1 MLLTRYS
8 QSLCRHTSE
17 GGQLDSTSERYDVFG
32 FGFLVICDFGR
43 GSIVQRWRAVSA
55 TQSVSVMMYLS
66 LPVHLSLPLTL
77 SLRSNFSE
85 MEGSYSYT
93 TSEGYDD
100 FLKERGVPWI
110 GRKLI
115 IAAPIQLEVGLFSSL
130 NTFLAFK
137 VIFQISKENDLWT
150 ITYNSPART
159 TTFQFK

>member
-17 GGQLDSTSERYDVFG
+17 GGQLDSTSESYHV
-32 FGFLVICDFGR
+32 FLVICDFGR

-77 SLRSNFSE
+77 SLRFNFSE

-115 IAAPIQLEVGLFSSL
+115 IAAPIQLEVGFFSS
-130 NTFLAFK
+130 
-137 VIFQISKENDLWT
+137 
-150 ITYNSPART
+150 
-159 TTFQFK
+159 

>member
-32 FGFLVICDFGR
+32 FGFLAISDFGR
-43 GSIVQRWRAVSA
+43 GSIVQRWKAVSA

-77 SLRSNFSE
+77 SLRFNFSE

-115 IAAPIQLEVGLFSSL
+115 IAAPIQLEVGLFSSSY
-130 NTFLAFK
+130 TFRHLKSF
-137 VIFQISKENDLWT
+137 SR
-150 ITYNSPART
+150 SPKKT
-159 TTFQFK
+159 TCGR